1 MDSALKQRLI
11 GAAVLVLLAVI
22 FLPMLVTGPAPDGSK
37 DMQGVPANVP
47 KAPDANVELQ
57 GRDIDFNAPAEQPAA
72 VVAPAAAAQE
82 PVVSEPVATGPSW
95 IVDFA
100 PYATASDAQM
110 VVDALKSAGLTSASA
125 AAPMT
130 KSGKEVHQVVIGPFS
145 SVADAEKARIAAVK
159 VSPVAAKVRKLEG
172 TMSPAPGTATAT
184 TKPATPATAPAK
196 PAEAPVAKVEP
207 AAAASDGPYAVQ
219 LGAFE
224 NEGQADALHKKAAAA
239 GFNTILIKGKDKEGR
254 PVTRVRTAPVSTK
267 QDAEALK
274 AQVSMKLNR
283 TGQVQKL

>member
-57 GRDIDFNAPAEQPAA
+57 GKDIDFNAPAEQPAA
-72 VVAPAAAAQE
+72 VVEASAAVTAPAA
-82 PVVSEPVATGPSW
+82 EPVATGPSW
-95 IVDFA
+95 VVDFA

-110 VVDALKSAGLTSASA
+110 VVDALKAAGLSSASST
-125 AAPMT
+125 PMT
-130 KSGKEVHQVVIGPFS
+130 KSGKEVQQVVIGPFT

-159 VSPVAAKVRKLEG
+159 VSPVAAKVRKIEG
-172 TMSPAPGTATAT
+172 SAQAAAATSAT
-184 TKPATPATAPAK
+184 TAASAPAPAK
-196 PAEAPVAKVEP
+196 PSTEAPAKVEP
-207 AAAASDGPYAVQ
+207 AAAASDGPYTVQ

-239 GFNTILIKGKDKEGR
+239 GFSTILIKGKDKEGR
-254 PVTRVRTAPVSTK
+254 PVTRVRTAPVASK
-267 QDAEALK
+267 QEAEALK